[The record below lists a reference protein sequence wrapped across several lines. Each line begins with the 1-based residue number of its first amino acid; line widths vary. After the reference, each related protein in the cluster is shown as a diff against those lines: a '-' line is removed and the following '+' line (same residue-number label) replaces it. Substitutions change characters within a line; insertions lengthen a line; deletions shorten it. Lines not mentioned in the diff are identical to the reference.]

1 VSLHIPAT
9 EPIEGQRSIAS
20 PSTHDLER
28 VRLDLLT
35 LAPGEAFSSSSEDRE
50 LCLVVM
56 GGQVDVQAGSHA
68 WEALGQRAN
77 VFGGPAT
84 AVYMPPGTAFE
95 VRGAGELGGELAM
108 CQAPAP
114 EGADITLIA
123 PNDVTVRDVG
133 SGNWRRSVQDILAKV
148 PASTL
153 LLGETINAPGNWSS
167 YPPHKHDTEIP
178 GEEVVLEEV
187 YHYRF
192 DPPGG
197 FGVQCVYTEDR
208 SLNEAMLVREGDT
221 VLIPRGYHPVAAA
234 PGYRLYYLWVLAGPR
249 RLMRPHDDPAH
260 AWVKAVEPMLR

>member
-1 VSLHIPAT
+1 MSLHIPAT

-28 VRLDLLT
+28 ARLDLLT

-56 GGQVDVQAGSHA
+56 GGQADVQAGSHA

-114 EGADITLIA
+114 EGADIT
-123 PNDVTVRDVG
+123 
-133 SGNWRRSVQDILAKV
+133 QDILAKV